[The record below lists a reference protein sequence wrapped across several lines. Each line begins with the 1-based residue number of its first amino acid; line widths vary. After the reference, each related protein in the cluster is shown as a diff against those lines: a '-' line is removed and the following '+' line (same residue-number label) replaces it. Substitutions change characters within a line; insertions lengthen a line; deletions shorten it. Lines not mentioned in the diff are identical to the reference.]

1 MHGVED
7 IFPLNADV
15 YAEARAFRVQN
26 RGDFAERNARFLDI
40 HEHDHGEHAAQNGLG
55 DVEDVDIDGG
65 ESNADARDDAHAVVA
80 DDGDDG
86 MHDNTDSIHNSYI
99 RFGEFNTMEVGKQRR
114 GVFYHYLLLI
124 LSICMFKCI
133 IPISNVL
140 EHFYV

>member
-99 RFGEFNTMEVGKQRR
+99 RFGEFNIYTIEFQ
-114 GVFYHYLLLI
+114 I
-124 LSICMFKCI
+124 
-133 IPISNVL
+133 
-140 EHFYV
+140 